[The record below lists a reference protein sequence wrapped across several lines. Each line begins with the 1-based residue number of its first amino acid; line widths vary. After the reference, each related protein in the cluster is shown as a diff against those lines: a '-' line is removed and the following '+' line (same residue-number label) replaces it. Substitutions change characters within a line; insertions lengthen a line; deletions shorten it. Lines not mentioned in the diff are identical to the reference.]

1 MATTA
6 GIAKQGMSA
15 AIVLHAID
23 KISEMINRAESAMV
37 SSIDSE
43 IVAAV
48 DFAATNP
55 EVAKLSYRD
64 PYYGVQSALKD
75 ANLNGED
82 PEFSKLPL
90 FLDNVIGTFF
100 EDYTGK
106 LDAMFPGLG
115 IAGADADAFVR
126 AALNSA
132 IGVSYNEQV
141 DSTPVQTAFLEAQRR
156 AFTGERDALDKD
168 AATGHR
174 FASGPTLELIAR
186 MHGGAA
192 EAAGKAAVSVYARRL
207 EQERTEKMRMI
218 RACLDTDMDR
228 VKKLHRQVAEAFKLK
243 LQARGMWIND
253 QNAVVDSFDSQWL
266 MNERFHNNLL
276 ELMRR
281 TALRRY
287 NLRFDETALK
297 DRTDFL
303 GKLKIANANEV
314 VDLFGN
320 MVTTLMNQVS
330 GRGSYQGSERDITD
344 WDSLLA

>member
-1 MATTA
+1 
-6 GIAKQGMSA
+6 
-15 AIVLHAID
+15 
-23 KISEMINRAESAMV
+23 
-37 SSIDSE
+37 
-43 IVAAV
+43 
-48 DFAATNP
+48 
-55 EVAKLSYRD
+55 
-64 PYYGVQSALKD
+64 
-75 ANLNGED
+75 
-82 PEFSKLPL
+82 
-90 FLDNVIGTFF
+90 
-100 EDYTGK
+100 
-106 LDAMFPGLG
+106 
-115 IAGADADAFVR
+115 
-126 AALNSA
+126 
-132 IGVSYNEQV
+132 
-141 DSTPVQTAFLEAQRR
+141 
-156 AFTGERDALDKD
+156 DKD

-186 MHGGAA
+186 MHGGAV
-192 EAAGKAAVSVYARRL
+192 EAAGKAAAAVYARRL
-207 EQERTEKMRMI
+207 EQERTEKMRLI

-228 VKKLHRQVAEAFKLK
+228 VKKLHRQVADAFKLK

-303 GKLKIANANEV
+303 GKLKMANANEV